1 MTASAV
7 AGRLAGVRSEAILL
21 RRTDYGDADR
31 VVTLLTA
38 ERGRV
43 SLLARSARSSRRR
56 FGAAL
61 EPFQVIEV
69 AFADGPGELGTLRE
83 ARVVRAFAALTA
95 DLTRM
100 TVAGEAIE
108 RLRGILPEHHPEPRA
123 LAALADLFA
132 LLDEGRDV
140 QTAAVRFELRALS
153 VLGHAPLLTACVA
166 CGRALE
172 PRRAALF
179 SAARGGVVCRA
190 CGGGPISLAGATVAA
205 MRASAG
211 AGWMNV
217 AMGAHVLSEAREAVD
232 AFFAHQTRIVGGREP
247 TGRAGSGT

>member
-1 MTASAV
+1 MGA
-7 AGRLAGVRSEAILL
+7 RLAGVRSEAILL

-31 VVTLLTA
+31 VVMLLTA

-43 SLLARSARSSRRR
+43 SLLARSARSSRKR

-69 AFADGPGELGTLRE
+69 AFAEGPGELGTLRE
-83 ARVVRAFAALTA
+83 ARVLRAFASLTA

-108 RLRGILPEHHPEPRA
+108 RLRGVLPEHHPEPRA
-123 LAALADLFA
+123 LTALADLFT

-140 QTAAVRFELRALS
+140 ETAAVRFELRALA

-166 CGRALE
+166 CGRPLE
-172 PRRAALF
+172 PGRTALF
-179 SAARGGVVCRA
+179 SGGRGGVVCRA
-190 CGGGPISLAGATVAA
+190 CGGGPISLGGATVAA
-205 MRASAG
+205 MRASTG
-211 AGWMNV
+211 AGWMDV
-217 AMGAHVLSEAREAVD
+217 AMNARVLCEARDAVD
-232 AFFAHQTRIVGGREP
+232 AFFAHQARVVGGREP